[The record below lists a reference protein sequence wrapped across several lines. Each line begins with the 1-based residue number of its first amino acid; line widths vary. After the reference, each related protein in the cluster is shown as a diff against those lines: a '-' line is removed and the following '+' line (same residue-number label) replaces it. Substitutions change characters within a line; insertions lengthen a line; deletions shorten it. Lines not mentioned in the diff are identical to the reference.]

1 MGVLDD
7 QGKSEKEHA
16 YLDIF
21 VRIEGRQSLELG
33 AHIPPM
39 DSSFS
44 KILGDK
50 PTWTADFAET
60 SPAGPAPRDRSVS
73 DLKQEIY
80 WCTYNGD
87 GPSHGLDSEDAGASF
102 WRSS

>member
-50 PTWTADFAET
+50 PIWTADFAET
-60 SPAGPAPRDRSVS
+60 SPAGPAPRDR
-73 DLKQEIY
+73 
-80 WCTYNGD
+80 
-87 GPSHGLDSEDAGASF
+87 
-102 WRSS
+102 